1 MTQYEDKLSAF
12 LDDELSDADAREI
25 EEALSTDPKL
35 QSALEELMAA
45 DVLAKEEFAAM
56 LDEPVPFELASAIQN
71 APTKTAANVSS
82 PPQMLSWMTAAT
94 AVIALAIGGFFG
106 YLGGS
111 TQNTQLAAA
120 PGWLASV
127 AEYHTVYAGQ
137 KRHLVEV
144 GADEA
149 DHIQA
154 WLTKSVG
161 SDVRIPDLSDQ
172 GLTFQGARLLVASGK
187 PVAQLMYTDANER
200 VVALC
205 QIRTSKPLDEFVE
218 RNINSFDMVTWG
230 AANANF
236 VVIGDEGLHDLNRI
250 AQAAAAQV

>member
-1 MTQYEDKLSAF
+1 MAS
-12 LDDELSDADAREI
+12 
-25 EEALSTDPKL
+25 DPKL
-35 QSALEELMAA
+35 QSALEDLMAA

-71 APTKTAANVSS
+71 AQTKTTANASS
-82 PPQMLSWMTAAT
+82 PPKVLSRLTTAT
-94 AVIALAIGGFFG
+94 AIIALAIGGLFG
-106 YLGGS
+106 YLGGAA
-111 TQNTQLAAA
+111 QNAQLAST
-120 PGWLASV
+120 PDWLASV

-149 DHIQA
+149 EHIQA
-154 WLTKSVG
+154 WLSKSVG

-205 QIRTSKPLDEFVE
+205 QIKSSKPLGEFVE

-236 VVIGDEGLHDLNRI
+236 VVIGDEGQHDLNRI